1 VPTAAD
7 RTRRGSSDGAQ
18 RESSGGVRPK
28 GSDGSWPE
36 NADTVDRP
44 RELTVFGVDPADG
57 GVPAA
62 LRSELPDDADLLV
75 LDRPAEELSL
85 DERATGYL
93 HNPALLFW
101 GLVVAIGAFRDR
113 SFYGTA
119 GRASVH
125 LAVEDV
131 AAERGLPVVAAGRH
145 PLAAASESSGWWR
158 IGGWIAALTG
168 FLGAASVAVL
178 PGGGTALF
186 LLTALALVAAY
197 LLAYSGARMDADAD
211 RLFVR
216 TLHVAEERGARHPVA
231 VVRSSRRAGVVR
243 RAKSARIRTR
253 ERQLSPVEDD
263 ADAEDGLDE
272 EDEFVD

>member
-7 RTRRGSSDGAQ
+7 RTRRDTSDDAGAE
-18 RESSGGVRPK
+18 R
-28 GSDGSWPE
+28 SDGSWPE
-36 NADTVDRP
+36 RADTVDQP
-44 RELTVFGVDPADG
+44 HELTVFGVDPADG
-57 GVPAA
+57 GVPTA
-62 LRSELPDDADLLV
+62 LRSALPSDADVLV
-75 LDRPAEELSL
+75 LDRPADELSPG
-85 DERATGYL
+85 ERALGYL

-101 GLVVAIGAFRDR
+101 GLVVALGALRDR
-113 SFYGTA
+113 SFYGIG
-119 GRASVH
+119 GRAVVR
-125 LAVEDV
+125 LAIEDV

-158 IGGWIAALTG
+158 AGGWIAALAG
-168 FLGAASVAVL
+168 CLGLASLAVL
-178 PGGGTALF
+178 PGVGTALF

-211 RLFVR
+211 RLFER
-216 TLHVAEERGARHPVA
+216 TLQVADERDARHPAV

-253 ERQLSPVEDD
+253 ERQLSPVDD
-263 ADAEDGLDE
+263 DTDAEDDLNE